1 MFHLYSA
8 LLLVVIA
15 VNTLAVL
22 LGAAIAFNDRKR
34 DH

>member
-1 MFHLYSA
+1 
-8 LLLVVIA
+8 VVIA